1 MADQVEVEFQLS
13 KSHEDEKSTLFWYG
27 ALSYITNNLPF
38 SWKVQIHWGKF
49 GTVGTNTEKFF
60 ARRPA
65 ALAYLQARQRDK
77 LKKGYVEGGWT
88 ALKPPLIASPVGPAK
103 SVTTNWDLY

>member
-1 MADQVEVEFQLS
+1 MADQVEAEFQLS
-13 KSHEDEKSTLFWYG
+13 KPHEDEKSTLFWYG
-27 ALSYITNNLPF
+27 ALSSIENQQPYL
-38 SWKVQIHWGKF
+38 WKVQIHWGKF
-49 GTVGTNTEKFF
+49 GTAGTTTTKFF

-65 ALAYLQARQRDK
+65 AFGYLHSRLRDK

-88 ALKPPLIASPVGPAK
+88 ALKPSPVAGPVGPAK